1 MLTVVVYVNE
11 TPVARA
17 LVGNMSDLAD
27 VSDYK
32 VRAVEQGAP
41 DLGIPASDV
50 TGWIKGHPRRTSVWH
65 LVRKIAE
72 VATSEHGGSGV
83 GTEW

>member
-11 TPVARA
+11 TPVAKA
-17 LVGNMSDLAD
+17 LAGNMSDLAD

-32 VRAVEQGAP
+32 VRVVEHGAP
-41 DLGIPASDV
+41 DLDVAASDF
-50 TGWIKGHPRRTSVWH
+50 TGWIRNHPRRTSVWH

-72 VATSEHGGSGV
+72 VATSERRDTDG
-83 GTEW
+83 

>member
-32 VRAVEQGAP
+32 VRVVEHGAP
-41 DLGIPASDV
+41 DLDIPASDV
-50 TGWIKGHPRRTSVWH
+50 TGWIKDHPRRTSVWH

-72 VATSEHGGSGV
+72 MATSEHSGSRV
-83 GTEW
+83 GTE